1 MTTILLTGATGY
13 IASHTWIALKE
24 AGFRVLG
31 VDNFANSSPVVLQ
44 RLEALLGEKPVFEE
58 ADVNDT
64 DRMADIIAR
73 HGVQGVVHF
82 AAHKAV
88 GESVAK
94 PLEYFRNN
102 LGGLVSVATAMERQG
117 VKTLVFSSSATVYGQ
132 PERLPITEDCALSST
147 NPYGMTKLLGEQMLR
162 ELERCTPGWAIAYL
176 RYFNPVGAHVD
187 RKSTRLNSS
196 HSQQSRMPS
205 SA

>member
-73 HGVQGVVHF
+73 HGVQGVVH
-82 AAHKAV
+82 
-88 GESVAK
+88 
-94 PLEYFRNN
+94 
-102 LGGLVSVATAMERQG
+102 
-117 VKTLVFSSSATVYGQ
+117 
-132 PERLPITEDCALSST
+132 
-147 NPYGMTKLLGEQMLR
+147 
-162 ELERCTPGWAIAYL
+162 
-176 RYFNPVGAHVD
+176 
-187 RKSTRLNSS
+187 
-196 HSQQSRMPS
+196 
-205 SA
+205 